1 MRKQSVKYTKI
12 VMCLMLAV
20 LLSMTLVAC
29 NVGVFDTENDGKL
42 NPSIISPKATSFVC
56 MDINP
61 SIEMV
66 LDQNDMV
73 LSVASANEDGLIMLW
88 NEAGI
93 VGANLQVAVKK
104 ITQLA
109 LDYGYLNKNNKVIN
123 VSVTTIAQIVVD
135 EDKDEDKKEDVG
147 EVADDTPPQDIAEAI
162 SPEQLAKDTIA
173 ENVKLAIESTLKQA
187 ECEFEVVIDNGVDVV
202 LSCELDE
209 LKNTYP
215 FYMSLEDMDVETYRL
230 IKRAMAYDSRLTL
243 EKAIALGKDQLLS
256 SVNNAQANSTNKLG
270 KAFEKAQAD
279 AQFEYENEK
288 QALTDDL
295 YTLYFV
301 ENLNSAQNFGD
312 AFDLVAK
319 IGYATQ
325 YSMLH
330 SIQISLMRYATYLH
344 DFLSNPV
351 YQEDDVQAIFDMLS
365 ARITNLNY
373 DVFKKKVC
381 DSDGCVTLEN
391 INAYLNG
398 LYRNCSSAEKET
410 FYNTYVDIK
419 DILTNLA
426 NIPEEKINATRDSL
440 QQIVDE
446 SLSSL
451 SIQLGDMIDNIR
463 NCLPDI
469 DYRDIDSVNNA
480 ILAIEDDMS
489 RAYTNMRLTAED
501 LDNIAKMQEEIN
513 DSFDEI
519 KTVLN
524 NKITDAKTT
533 AIQILDEKK
542 NSLKSSK

>member
-1 MRKQSVKYTKI
+1 MRKKHVKYTKI
-12 VMCLMLAV
+12 ILCLMLAV

-29 NVGVFDTENDGKL
+29 NVGVFDTKNDGIL

-88 NEAGI
+88 NEDGI

-109 LDYGYLNKNNKVIN
+109 LDYGYLNENNAVIN
-123 VSVTTIAQIVVD
+123 VSVSTIAQIVAD
-135 EDKDEDKKEDVG
+135 EDEDDDKNDDAG
-147 EVADDTPPQDIAEAI
+147 EVANDTITEDITEEL
-162 SPEQLAKDTIA
+162 SPEQLAKDTIV
-173 ENVKLAIESTLKQA
+173 ENVKLAIDSTIKQA
-187 ECEFEVVIDNGVDVV
+187 ECGFDIVIDNGSDIV

-215 FYMSLEDMDVETYRL
+215 YYMLLEDMDVETYRL
-230 IKRAMAYDSRLTL
+230 IKRAMAYDNRLSL
-243 EKAIALGKDQLLS
+243 EKAIALDKDQLLS
-256 SVNNAQANSTNKLG
+256 MVNDAQANSTNKLG

-288 QALTDDL
+288 QALMDEL
-295 YTLYFV
+295 YILYFIK
-301 ENLNSAQNFGD
+301 NLNSAQNFGE

-330 SIQISLMRYATYLH
+330 SVQISLTRYATYLR
-344 DFLSNPV
+344 DFISNPI
-351 YQEDDVQAIFDMLS
+351 YQEDDVQTIFDALS
-365 ARITNLNY
+365 SRMANLDYNA
-373 DVFKKKVC
+373 FKEKVC

-398 LYRNCSSAEKET
+398 LYRKCSPTEREAFCDVYTE
-410 FYNTYVDIK
+410 IK
-419 DILTNLA
+419 DILSDLV
-426 NIPEEKINATRDSL
+426 NIPESKVTEIRNSL
-440 QQIVDE
+440 QQVVDD

-451 SIQLGDMIDNIR
+451 SIQLGDMLDTIR

-469 DYRDIDSVNNA
+469 IYNNIESVDNA
-480 ILAIEDDMS
+480 ILAIEDSMN
-489 RAYTNMRLTAED
+489 RAYANMRLTADD

-513 DSFDEI
+513 ASFDEI
-519 KTVLN
+519 KKALN
-524 NKITDAKTT
+524 DRITDAKTT

-542 NSLKSSK
+542 NRLKSAN